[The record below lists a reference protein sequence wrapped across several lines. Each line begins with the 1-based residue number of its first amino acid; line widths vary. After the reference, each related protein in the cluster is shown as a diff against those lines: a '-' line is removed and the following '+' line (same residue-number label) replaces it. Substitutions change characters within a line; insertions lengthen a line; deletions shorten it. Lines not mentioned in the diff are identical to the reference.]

1 MNMLSVLYSSLF
13 GTVPEE
19 NFLFMHAEKCLQ
31 KYTSEQ
37 INAIIEAQESGY
49 DMECMEYMVRQINP
63 DNPLTTGFKIVVA
76 IGECTPENYPR
87 FVNNSSNRIAV
98 PLILIQTFLHLV
110 KCTLK
115 KPFYAHYVQK
125 IAHA

>member
-1 MNMLSVLYSSLF
+1 MNILSTSYLSLF
-13 GTVPEE
+13 GTLPQE
-19 NFLFMHAEKCLQ
+19 NPLFIQAEQCLD
-31 KYTSEQ
+31 KYSSKQ

-63 DNPLTTGFKIVVA
+63 DNPLTTAFKLVVA

-87 FVNNSSNRIAV
+87 FVNNSSKRIAIA
-98 PLILIQTFLHLV
+98 LILMQTFLHLV